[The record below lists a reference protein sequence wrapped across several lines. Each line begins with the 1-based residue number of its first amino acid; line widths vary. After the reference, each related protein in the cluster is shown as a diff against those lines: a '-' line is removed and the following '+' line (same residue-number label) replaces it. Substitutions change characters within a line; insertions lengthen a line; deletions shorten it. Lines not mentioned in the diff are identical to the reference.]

1 MTASATTMRKL
12 RILAVMHD
20 ELVPPPNPARHDL
33 AMVDWKMEYDVTAN
47 LRELGHDVLDLGVG
61 DDIRIVGKTA
71 EAFRPQVIFN
81 LIEDFHEVGTFDHNV
96 VGYFELLRIAYTG
109 CNPRGMMLAR
119 DKALSKSILAAEG
132 IRVPWFTV
140 VHRGRRPR
148 LPKAA
153 PYPLIVKSRTKDA
166 SHGISQAS
174 VVTGPRRLEE
184 RVEFIHD
191 AVGTD
196 AIVEQFIDGRE
207 VYVGVLGNR
216 RPRLLPIWELHL
228 DKMRA
233 RWKIATDRVKWNDAY
248 QRRHRVRTRVARRL
262 GVDLEDRVA
271 SICRRAWMAL
281 DLSGYA
287 RLDMRVTADGKVFF
301 MEANPNPQLAYG
313 EDFAESAEHAGVD
326 YLDLLQRIVELGRR
340 WQPDYLG

>member
-1 MTASATTMRKL
+1 MSKL

-20 ELVPPPNPARHDL
+20 GLVPPGNVRGYNL
-33 AMVDWKMEYDVTAN
+33 ADVHWKMEYDVTAN
-47 LRELGHDVLDLGVG
+47 LRVLEHEVVDLGVG
-61 DDIRIVGKTA
+61 DDIRVIAAATS
-71 EAFRPQVIFN
+71 EFRPHIIFN

-96 VGYFELLRIAYTG
+96 VGFFELLRIPYTG

-140 VHRGRRPR
+140 VHRGRKPR
-148 LPKAA
+148 LRRDA

-174 VVTGPRRLEE
+174 VVLGPKKLAE

-207 VYVGVLGNR
+207 LYVGAVGNR

-228 DKMRA
+228 NRMHA
-233 RWKIATDRVKWNDAY
+233 RWRIATDRVKWNGSY
-248 QRRHRVRTRVARRL
+248 QKRHGIRTRVAKSLPDELQRRIL
-262 GVDLEDRVA
+262 DV
-271 SICRRAWMAL
+271 CRRAWMAL

-287 RLDMRVTADGKVFF
+287 RLDLRLTPTGEIYF

-313 EDFAESAEHAGVD
+313 EDFAEAAEHGGLD
-326 YLDLLQRIVELGRR
+326 YFALLQRIVDLGLS

>member
-1 MTASATTMRKL
+1 MSKL

-20 ELVPPPNPARHDL
+20 GLVPPDNVRGFDL
-33 AMVDWKMEYDVTAN
+33 AEVSWKMEYDVTAN
-47 LRELGHDVLDLGVG
+47 LRVLEHDVVDLGVD
-61 DDIRIVGKTA
+61 DDIRVIGRATA
-71 EAFRPQVIFN
+71 DFRPHIVFN
-81 LIEDFHEVGTFDHNV
+81 LMEDFHEVGTYDHNV
-96 VGYFELLRIAYTG
+96 VGYFELLRVPYTG

-140 VHRGRRPR
+140 VHRGRKPR
-148 LPKAA
+148 LRRDA

-174 VVTGPRRLEE
+174 VVLTPKKLAE

-196 AIVEQFIDGRE
+196 AIVEQFVDGRE
-207 VYVGVLGNR
+207 LYVGAVGNR
-216 RPRLLPIWELHL
+216 RPQLLPIWELHL
-228 DKMRA
+228 DRMRA
-233 RWKIATDRVKWNDAY
+233 RWRIATDRVKWNGGY
-248 QRRHRVRTRVARRL
+248 QKRHGIRTRVARRL
-262 GVDLEDRVA
+262 GDDDRRRIHD
-271 SICRRAWMAL
+271 ICRRAWMAL

-287 RLDMRVTADGKVFF
+287 RLDLRLTPKGEIYF

-313 EDFAESAEHAGVD
+313 EDFAEAAEHGGLD
-326 YLDLLQRIVELGRR
+326 YLGLLQRIVDLGLR
-340 WQPDYLG
+340 WQPDHLG

>member
-1 MTASATTMRKL
+1 MSNL

-20 ELVPPPNPARHDL
+20 DLVPPADPRGHDL
-33 AMVDWKMEYDVTAN
+33 AAVNWKMEYDVTAN
-47 LRELGHDVLDLGVG
+47 LRVLEHDVVNLGVG
-61 DDIRIVGKTA
+61 TDIRVVGKLT
-71 EAFRPQVIFN
+71 EEFRPHIIFN
-81 LIEDFHEVGTFDHNV
+81 LIEDFHEIGTFDHNV
-96 VGYFELLRIAYTG
+96 VGYFELLRVAYTG

-148 LPKAA
+148 LRRDA
-153 PYPLIVKSRTKDA
+153 PYPLIVKSRTKDS

-174 VVTGPRRLEE
+174 VVLSPEKLAQ

-191 AVGTD
+191 ALGTD
-196 AIVEQFIDGRE
+196 AIVEQFIEGRE
-207 VYVGVLGNR
+207 LYVGAIGNR

-228 DKMRA
+228 DKMKA
-233 RWKIATDRVKWNDAY
+233 RWHIATDQVKWNGNY
-248 QRRHRVRTRVARRL
+248 QKRHRIRTRVARNIRPETERRIHD
-262 GVDLEDRVA
+262 V
-271 SICRRAWMAL
+271 CRRVWVAL
-281 DLSGYA
+281 GLSGYA
-287 RLDMRVTADGKVFF
+287 RLDMRMSGSGQIYF

-313 EDFAESAEHAGVD
+313 EDFAESAEHADLG
-326 YLDLLQRIVELGRR
+326 YLDLLQRIVDLGRR